1 MGIINGAM
9 KSPMENVE
17 TESSSRAL
25 ACLRLV
31 LEHWAQ
37 EDSARMTSLGD
48 PTILGLARQPRK
60 VIETDSSVDWE
71 LPESPHACTLR
82 SGVGLPRE
90 GREHPLSRLEPEER

>member
-48 PTILGLARQPRK
+48 PTILGLA
-60 VIETDSSVDWE
+60 
-71 LPESPHACTLR
+71 
-82 SGVGLPRE
+82 
-90 GREHPLSRLEPEER
+90 